1 MLIKRV
7 IAKIFGS
14 RRPTKKTDLGRLD
27 SVLLNPVGDA
37 IGDAVAHGLHLR
49 QLKAGYPHLK
59 VGVFVTERNR
69 AVFAASGVVDELITM
84 TPTAYVKQRK
94 KWDLYLDFTTRFN
107 SKSLILDKILAPER
121 VMIFIKTAK
130 KYYSLDNIHNY
141 DFYTPLPSNTHF
153 KDYLKHSALGAYI
166 GSQPELFYQLQLS
179 EAARQQAAKQW
190 RTGKIRILLC
200 PQGSSKRRQ
209 LPAQECATILH
220 KIPPHLQDNID
231 LQLGYSAQNQAY
243 LAQLSQ
249 IDALPEIRE
258 AHKTTV
264 EQYLAL
270 VNSADIVLAV
280 DSGTVH
286 VACAFNKPLLAFYAN
301 FPTNIAKWQPYA
313 RDKAKIKMLV
323 GQGTAPDSDAT
334 QNFDAE
340 QAAAWLNAQLDA
352 CLADKNKNNK

>member
-7 IAKIFGS
+7 IANVFGS
-14 RRPTKKTDLGRLD
+14 RRPTKKTDLGQLD

-49 QLKAGYPHLK
+49 QLKACYPHLK
-59 VGVFVTERNR
+59 IGVFVTERNR

-84 TPTAYVKQRK
+84 TPVAYVKQRK

-121 VMIFIKTAK
+121 VMIFVKTAK

-141 DFYTPLPSNTHF
+141 DFYTPLPPHTHF
-153 KDYLKHSALGAYI
+153 KDYLKHSALGVYLA
-166 GSQPELFYQLQLS
+166 SQPPLFYQLRLS
-179 EAARQQAAKQW
+179 EAVCQLAEKQW
-190 RTGKIRILLC
+190 QIDKIRVLLC

-209 LPAQECATILH
+209 LPAQECAAILH

-249 IDALPEIRE
+249 FGALPEIRE
-258 AHKTTV
+258 AQKTTV

-286 VACAFNKPLLAFYAN
+286 VACAFDKPLLAFYAN

-313 RDKAKIKMLV
+313 RDTANIKMLV
-323 GQGTAPDSDAT
+323 GQGAAADSDAT
-334 QNFDAE
+334 QNFDTE
-340 QAAAWLNAQLDA
+340 QASAWLNAQLA
-352 CLADKNKNNK
+352 VRVSGKNNN